1 MPYVKHVLSS
11 KQFKYVNKSSL
22 IIFKFGP
29 NPNLKIPLKQR
40 LPQKRKWQVG
50 GSAAQFSPAVHLN

>member
-1 MPYVKHVLSS
+1 MPYVKHILSS

-50 GSAAQFSPAVHLN
+50 ARLNFPRVSKV